1 MLFILALVLFVL
13 WLFGVIVINVS
24 SWLIHLLIIA
34 AVIVILYKLLFDRR
48 RV

>member
-1 MLFILALVLFVL
+1 MLFLVALILFVL

-24 SWLIHLLIIA
+24 SWLIHLLIVA
-34 AVIVILYKLLFDRR
+34 AIIVILYKLLFDRH